1 MQTWAWSKKRAVRA
15 AYTLARLRF
24 TQRGPLFV
32 YNLPSHEPYRLG
44 GGIGRM
50 LARQLEGRKPMSR
63 KSWWFV
69 TVAAAAVAGIVY
81 AQQFPML
88 DAVANKVVQKYQSS
102 SCEQL
107 WAKKGQPKSP
117 EEQRVVGMLKNEA
130 AMRAEFLNRVA
141 APIANKMFECGM
153 IP

>member
-1 MQTWAWSKKRAVRA
+1 MSK
-15 AYTLARLRF
+15 
-24 TQRGPLFV
+24 
-32 YNLPSHEPYRLG
+32 
-44 GGIGRM
+44 
-50 LARQLEGRKPMSR
+50 SR
-63 KSWWFV
+63 WFLV
-69 TVAAAAVAGIVY
+69 SIPVALVVGVVY

-107 WAKKGQPKSP
+107 WEKKGQPKSP
-117 EEQRVVGMLKNEA
+117 EEQRVVGLLKGDP
-130 AMRAEFLNRVA
+130 AMRTEFINRVA